1 MHYSNRYSKMKKLII
16 SLGLILF
23 SIPALLAQHLDF
35 QSNPDANAPTLF
47 ERVTKLEKKVDWF
60 NLYLNM
66 QGSFNVY
73 FNDDARVEQTAFRMD
88 QLRLEVKGNITDR
101 IYYRYRQRL
110 NRSNSALKLDNM
122 PASIDYAAVG
132 FHVSDKFS
140 VFAGKQCTAF
150 GGFEFDL
157 NPIEVYQY
165 CDMLEYMNNFL
176 TGIDFSYWIAPTH
189 EFRFQI
195 VDSRNGSFEDLYGQ
209 VPENIKAAKA
219 PLGYTLNW
227 NGSFLENMIR
237 TRWSASI
244 FHEAKKK
251 NWYYYALGT
260 EVALSKFLGFFDFMY
275 STENID
281 RTGIISEIIATDG
294 FDTRALDTRYMS
306 MVLHLNYRIC
316 PKLNLFVKG
325 MYETATVQKTN
336 QELEKGKYRT
346 SWGYMGGLEYYPMQD
361 NLLFFLNYIG
371 RSYDYTNRA
380 KVYGVGNNNPQR
392 VELGLVYQL
401 PMF

>member
-1 MHYSNRYSKMKKLII
+1 MKKLII

-35 QSNPDANAPTLF
+35 QSNPDANSPTLF

-132 FHVSDKFS
+132 FHVNDKFS

-325 MYETATVQKTN
+325 MYETATVQKAN

-361 NLLFFLNYIG
+361 NLHFFLNYIG
-371 RSYDYTNRA
+371 RSYDYTDRA